1 MLTHEI
7 YFGKS
12 AIWTTIGVLA
22 LVLGLSTLITI
33 VLWEKS
39 IGIVVLTL
47 ITCIVPMII
56 TYVYYPKRYL
66 TDSTCLYVHRTIG
79 KIRIEKDE
87 IKHIESL
94 SSKDLTGAY
103 RKAAS
108 GGLFGYF
115 GLFNTRKH
123 GDIHVYTGSLK
134 EHLVFVRLKSGKQYL
149 FSPKN
154 LLEFLDQ
161 LERGT

>member
-1 MLTHEI
+1 M
-7 YFGKS
+7 K
-12 AIWTTIGVLA
+12 A
-22 LVLGLSTLITI
+22 
-33 VLWEKS
+33 
-39 IGIVVLTL
+39 
-47 ITCIVPMII
+47 
-56 TYVYYPKRYL
+56 YL
-66 TDSTCLYVHRTIG
+66 R
-79 KIRIEKDE
+79 K
-87 IKHIESL
+87 
-94 SSKDLTGAY
+94 TGAY

-149 FSPKN
+149 FSPNN

-161 LERGT
+161 LECGTWNKIWKTTDLKASPPKRGGIFKIELI